1 MKSYKRL
8 LVLGSVLLLTTIVTT
23 TVSAETYMQNAVVL
37 SVQKMYSSHNVQ
49 TPVEVCSYVDVPTY
63 TDEIQAS
70 TADVLAG
77 AIFGGLIGN
86 AVGGGKGKDAATL
99 IGAIAGADI
108 ANKKSTKRRVV
119 SYRTERQCSTTYTTA
134 IVNRDDGNLVIA
146 EYNNM
151 KVSFKTNKFFNVGDY
166 ISIQVSLSL

>member
-1 MKSYKRL
+1 MKSYKRAIA
-8 LVLGSVLLLTTIVTT
+8 LGGVLLLTTGMA
-23 TVSAETYMQNAVVL
+23 SAETYMQTAVVK
-37 SVQKMYSSHNVQ
+37 SVQKVYSNISVQ
-49 TPVEVCSYVDVPTY
+49 TPVEVCTNVNVPIYGDTNN
-63 TDEIQAS
+63 AS